1 MPWELRS
8 KYSAIGQFDG
18 IPFRFAAA
26 VAVRESSWGEILD
39 CLSAKTR
46 DTVAMR
52 PTDRAR
58 LSEPYPENT
67 DPPDA
72 AAMAA
77 LGKELPQWAALET
90 EILADFTEQPP
101 WGIGW
106 WAPDPGTSRRILIAD
121 QLHCYATSVA
131 GNMTEA
137 ALHWLEFLDASD
149 RDSARFVD
157 AVKMENGRP
166 TIEAPRARSPLEQLG
181 PEFVR
186 IHQAGIIRAL
196 ASALDCLAGVII
208 GVAALPTSILQA
220 DFDRARTRLG
230 KITGAANDGEKMQA
244 HFSARLEASIVASG
258 PPGWLDWTLDFR
270 NMLVHRG
277 RRFEYGQ
284 FVPRT
289 PALFGADGRPVLR
302 ARRVTHLPRD
312 PGRSDVEVFLD
323 TPWTMV
329 VGEERER
336 TLQGLIGST
345 KSLLETTAKALLE
358 LWQWRRDHAASLRQP
373 VAQWPNGRSTQSTGF
388 NGYAPRTLELAP
400 GMAMV
405 HPVAARRFRSAALDD
420 PARPQWATFD

>member
-1 MPWELRS
+1 
-8 KYSAIGQFDG
+8 
-18 IPFRFAAA
+18 
-26 VAVRESSWGEILD
+26 
-39 CLSAKTR
+39 
-46 DTVAMR
+46 MR
-52 PTDRAR
+52 PTDLAR
-58 LSEPYPENT
+58 LNEPYSEDT
-67 DPPDA
+67 DAPDA
-72 AAMAA
+72 AAKAA
-77 LGKELPQWAALET
+77 LGMDLPYWAALEK

-101 WGIGW
+101 WGVGW
-106 WAPDPGTSRRILIAD
+106 WAPDPGTSRRILVAD
-121 QLHCYATSVA
+121 QLYCCVASVA
-131 GNMTEA
+131 SNMTEA

-166 TIEAPRARSPLEQLG
+166 TIDAPRARSPLEQLG

-186 IHQAGIIRAL
+186 IQQAGIIRAL

-208 GVAALPTSILQA
+208 GVAALPLNILRA

-230 KITGAANDGEKMQA
+230 KIPGAANDGEKMQA
-244 HFSARLEASIVASG
+244 QFAARLEANIVASG

-289 PALFGADGRPVLR
+289 PALYGADGRPVLR

-323 TPWTMV
+323 TPWTLV
-329 VGEERER
+329 LSEDGER
-336 TLQGLIGST
+336 TLRGLIDST
-345 KSLLETTAKALLE
+345 QALFETTAKDLLDF
-358 LWQWRRDHAASLRQP
+358 WQWRRSHPASLHQP

-388 NGYAPRTLELAP
+388 NGYAPGTLELAP

-405 HPVAARRFRSAALDD
+405 HPVAARRFHAAALDD
-420 PARPQWATFD
+420 PSRPQWAAFD

>member
-1 MPWELRS
+1 
-8 KYSAIGQFDG
+8 
-18 IPFRFAAA
+18 
-26 VAVRESSWGEILD
+26 
-39 CLSAKTR
+39 
-46 DTVAMR
+46 MR
-52 PTDRAR
+52 PTDLAR
-58 LSEPYPENT
+58 LNEPYPEDT
-67 DPPDA
+67 DPRDS

-77 LGKELPQWAALET
+77 LGMALPHWTALET
-90 EILADFTEQPP
+90 AIFADFTEQPP
-101 WGIGW
+101 YGIGW
-106 WAPDPGTSRRILIAD
+106 WAPAPGTSRRILIAD
-121 QLHCYATSVA
+121 QLYCCAASVA

-137 ALHWLEFLDASD
+137 ALHGLEFLDAAD

-166 TIEAPRARSPLEQLG
+166 IMDAPRAKSPLEQLG
-181 PEFVR
+181 PEFIR

-208 GVAALPTSILQA
+208 GVAALPMSILRA

-230 KITGAANDGEKMQA
+230 KITGVANDGEKMQA
-244 HFSARLEASIVASG
+244 QFATRLEDSITAAG

-289 PALFGADGRPVLR
+289 PALFGADGQPVLR

-329 VGEERER
+329 LAEEGDR
-336 TLQGLIGST
+336 TLRGLVGST
-345 KSLLETTAKALLE
+345 KSCLETTAKDLLDF
-358 LWQWRRDHAASLRQP
+358 WQWRRDHPGSLRQP
-373 VAQWPNGRSTQSTGF
+373 AAQWPNGRSTQSTGF
-388 NGYAPRTLELAP
+388 NGYAPGTLELAP

-420 PARPQWATFD
+420 PSRPQWATFD

>member
-1 MPWELRS
+1 
-8 KYSAIGQFDG
+8 
-18 IPFRFAAA
+18 
-26 VAVRESSWGEILD
+26 
-39 CLSAKTR
+39 
-46 DTVAMR
+46 MR
-52 PTDRAR
+52 PTDLAR
-58 LSEPYPENT
+58 LNEPYPEDA

-72 AAMAA
+72 ASMAA
-77 LGKELPQWAALET
+77 LGMDLPHWAALEN
-90 EILADFTEQPP
+90 EIFADFTEQPP

-121 QLHCYATSVA
+121 QLHCCATSVA

-137 ALHWLEFLDASD
+137 ALHWLEFLDAAD

-166 TIEAPRARSPLEQLG
+166 TIDAPRARSPFEQLG
-181 PEFVR
+181 PEFIR
-186 IHQAGIIRAL
+186 IHQSGIIRAL

-208 GVAALPTSILQA
+208 GVAALPMSILRA

-230 KITGAANDGEKMQA
+230 KILSAANDGERMQA
-244 HFSARLEASIVASG
+244 QFAARLEANIVASG

-289 PALFGADGRPVLR
+289 PALFGADGQPVLR

-312 PGRSDVEVFLD
+312 PGRSDVEVLLD
-323 TPWTMV
+323 NPPWTLV
-329 VGEERER
+329 LGEDGER
-336 TLQGLIGST
+336 TLQGVIGST
-345 KSLLETTAKALLE
+345 KSLIETTAKDLLE
-358 LWQWRRDHAASLRQP
+358 FWQWRRDHPASLRQP
-373 VAQWPNGRSTQSTGF
+373 RAQWPDGRSTQSTGF
-388 NGYAPRTLELAP
+388 NGYAPGTIALAP

-405 HPVAARRFRSAALDD
+405 HPVAARRFHAAALDD